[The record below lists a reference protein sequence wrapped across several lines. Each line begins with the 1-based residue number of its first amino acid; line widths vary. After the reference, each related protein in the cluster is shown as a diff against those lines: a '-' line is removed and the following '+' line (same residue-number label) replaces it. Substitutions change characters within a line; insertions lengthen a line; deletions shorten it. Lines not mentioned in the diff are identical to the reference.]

1 MSIRKAMK
9 NMGCAALA
17 LASSP
22 AFAQQDFSQVEIT
35 THRLADNLY
44 YLEGSGGNI
53 GLSVGEDSVFLVDDQ
68 YAPLTEKILAAI
80 GEVSDRPVEFVLN
93 THHHGDHTGGNEN
106 LGRAG
111 AVIVAHE
118 NVRELLLRALRGSD
132 TASVLSSSQRAG
144 LPVVTYSDAVRFHL
158 NGEDIHAFH
167 VGPAH
172 TSGDSFV
179 HFRGA
184 NVIHTGDVFRTT
196 GYPVA
201 DGNAGGSFL
210 GFIDAYQLLLDI
222 SDADTVFLPGHGAL
236 SSQQDVRE
244 QLDMLVAI
252 RDRVQQGIDAG
263 RSLEQIQAGDPTAEY
278 EERWGGGRVQGPDLV
293 AGMYNELME
302 R

>member
-1 MSIRKAMK
+1 MK
-9 NMGCAALA
+9 GMKTILGAGLA
-17 LASSP
+17 LASASV
-22 AFAQQDFSQVEIT
+22 AAQQDFSQVEIV
-35 THRLADNLY
+35 THQLANNLY

-80 GEVSDRPVEFVLN
+80 GGISDRPVEFVLN

-118 NVRELLLRALRGSD
+118 NVRELLMRALRGSD
-132 TASVLSSSQRAG
+132 TASVLSSDQRAG
-144 LPVVTYSDAVRFHL
+144 LPVVTYSDSVRFHL

-172 TSGDSFV
+172 TNGDSFV
-179 HFRGA
+179 HFQDA

-222 SDADTVFLPGHGAL
+222 SDADTVFLPGHGGL

-244 QLDMLVAI
+244 QLDMLTTI
-252 RDRVQQGIDAG
+252 RDRVQEGIDAG
-263 RSLEQIQAGDPTAEY
+263 RSLEQIQSGNPSAEY
-278 EERWGGGRVQGPDLV
+278 DERWGGGRVQGPDLV
-293 AGMYNELME
+293 AGMYNELMA